1 MLNRLWFRLTAAFAL
16 IIFIGMTVTVWLSSS
31 AAAAQFEHF
40 MVGAQMVRPA
50 AMQDALIRYYAHRQS
65 WEDLDI
71 ALPQLVRE
79 ASDGPMI
86 GMFGLMMGIPSNRI
100 QIVDRGGRVLADS
113 AGELGGPPLN
123 EPPLQRWPLVY
134 NGVEVGALVV
144 EGALMG
150 ALSGEPQVL
159 IEMITRTVFIAALIA
174 AATALGLAALLMRQI
189 TLPLSRLMR
198 AAQRIAAGDL
208 SVRTPAS
215 SNDEIGEL
223 TRVFNQMA
231 ASLEAQ
237 ETLRRNLMADIA
249 HELRT
254 PLAGIQGAI
263 EAMLDGIFPADTQN
277 LAALHAEALLL
288 GRLIDDLRTLAN
300 AEAGQ
305 LHLELSRV
313 DLAEVSRTQVNA
325 FQLRA
330 RERHISLRAETPP
343 QPVWI
348 EADALRIEQ
357 VLHNLL
363 DNALRHTP
371 EHGTVV
377 VRLCVSQE
385 HVILTVTDNGSG
397 ISAEDLPR
405 VFDRFYRGDP
415 SRQRATGGAG
425 LGLAIARKLV
435 EAHGGSIWVDSP
447 APGSDRGAEFGIRL
461 PRRPIRSEALQ
472 RRPHAHPEENASPEQ
487 RPDQGSGR

>member
-16 IIFIGMTVTVWLSSS
+16 IIFIGLTVTVWLSSS
-31 AAAAQFEHF
+31 AATAQFEHF
-40 MVGAQMVRPA
+40 MVDAQMVRPA
-50 AMQDALIRYYAHRQS
+50 AMQDALIRYYAHRQT
-65 WEDLDI
+65 WESLDA
-71 ALPQLVRE
+71 ALAQLVRE
-79 ASDGPMI
+79 ASDGPMT
-86 GMFGLMMGIPSNRI
+86 GMFGVIIGMPSNRI
-100 QIVDRGGRVLADS
+100 QILDRNGRVLADS
-113 AGELGGPPLN
+113 SGEPGSLPLG

-134 NGVEVGALVV
+134 NGVEVGTLVV

-150 ALSGEPQVL
+150 ALSGEPAVL
-159 IEMITRTVFIAALIA
+159 VEMLTRTVFLAALIA

-208 SVRTPAS
+208 SVRTPATD
-215 SNDEIGEL
+215 NDEIGEL

-237 ETLRRNLMADIA
+237 ERLRRNLMADVA

-263 EAMLDGIFPADTQN
+263 EAMLDGVFPADAPN
-277 LAALHAEALLL
+277 LAAVHAETLLL
-288 GRLIDDLRTLAN
+288 SRLVDDLHTLAN

-305 LHLELSRV
+305 LRLERSPV
-313 DLAEVSRTQVNA
+313 DLTEICCSQVNA
-325 FQLRA
+325 FALRA
-330 RERHISLRAETPP
+330 RERHVVLRIETPQ
-343 QPVWI
+343 QPMWI
-348 EADALRIEQ
+348 EADALRLQQ

-371 EHGTVV
+371 EHGVVV
-377 VRLCVSQE
+377 VRVCVGQD
-385 HVILTVTDNGSG
+385 HTIVTVTDNGPG

-415 SRQRATGGAG
+415 SRHRATGGAG

-435 EAHGGSIWVDSP
+435 EAHGGHIWVDSP
-447 APGSDRGAEFGIRL
+447 APGSDRGTEFGIWL
-461 PRRPIRSEALQ
+461 PRCPSPSEK
-472 RRPHAHPEENASPEQ
+472 NA
-487 RPDQGSGR
+487 D